1 MSAPGF
7 AFSPD
12 TPWQKELEES
22 FAFVETIDQQ
32 ATIDEVKQDMEKP
45 NPMDR
50 IVCGDVGY
58 GKTEIAVR
66 AAFKAVQD
74 SKQVAILVPTTLL
87 VQQHFTTFSNRYA
100 GFPIKIAA
108 LSRFNT
114 PRESKEVVAGLKSG
128 VIDVVIGTHRLLSKD
143 IEFANLGLLVVD
155 EEQRFGV

>member
-7 AFSPD
+7 AFSAD
-12 TPWQKELEES
+12 TPWQKELENS

-32 ATIDEVKQDMEKP
+32 ATIDEVKRDMEKP

-74 SKQVAILVPTTLL
+74 GKQVAVLVPTTLL
-87 VQQHFTTFSNRYA
+87 SSAT
-100 GFPIKIAA
+100 
-108 LSRFNT
+108 L
-114 PRESKEVVAGLKSG
+114 
-128 VIDVVIGTHRLLSKD
+128 
-143 IEFANLGLLVVD
+143 
-155 EEQRFGV
+155 